1 MNTFRKRNPWELAI
15 GLVLILVLSRILPHV
30 PNFTAV
36 MASVIFA
43 GASLRSW
50 KVMAGLLL
58 GYWLSDLAI
67 NNFLY
72 DTSKWLWYTPGFF
85 WIWLPMMLVFVS
97 LKFGFRKEMSPVKL
111 PLVNLGASVI
121 FFVISNFGVWL
132 GSTTLYSK
140 DLSGLGLCYVNAI
153 PFFGYEF
160 AGSLFYSLMIY
171 SLYWLFVNQTRIQ
184 PVGEPSRH

>member
-1 MNTFRKRNPWELAI
+1 MNTFRKRNPLELAI

-67 NNFLY
+67 NNIFY
-72 DTSKWLWYTPGFF
+72 GASTWLWYTPGFW
-85 WIWLPMMLVFVS
+85 WIWVPMILVFAS
-97 LKFGFRKEMSPVKL
+97 LKSGFLKEMSPFKL
-111 PLVNLGASVI
+111 PFVSLGASAV
-121 FFVISNFGVWL
+121 FFIISNFGVWL
-132 GSTTLYSK
+132 GSATLYTK
-140 DLSGLGLCYVNAI
+140 DLSGLGWCYINAI
-153 PFFGYEF
+153 PFFGLEF

-171 SLYWLFVNQTRIQ
+171 SVYWLFVEQTRIQ
-184 PVGEPSRH
+184 PLGEPS